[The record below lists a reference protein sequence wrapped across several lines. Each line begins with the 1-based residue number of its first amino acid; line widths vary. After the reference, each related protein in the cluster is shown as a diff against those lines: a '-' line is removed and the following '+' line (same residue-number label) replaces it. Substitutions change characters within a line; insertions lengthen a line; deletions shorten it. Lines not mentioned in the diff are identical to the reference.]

1 MKETFKKYLFDKN
14 ILVNDG
20 AEEKDEELESLL
32 CTALMAK
39 YGYNVVSGAELMSKS
54 VLNYVA
60 EQISYMAKPTEPF
73 YRGFPESVKKLC
85 PEERL
90 FDQLWSYYKTYG
102 LGDFSEEQHS
112 VCESPVERIAL
123 LKSFTTKNVTIL
135 NVIDAEIDL

>member
-39 YGYNVVSGAELMSKS
+39 YGYNVVSGAELMSKP

-60 EQISYMAKPTEPF
+60 E
-73 YRGFPESVKKLC
+73 
-85 PEERL
+85 
-90 FDQLWSYYKTYG
+90 
-102 LGDFSEEQHS
+102 
-112 VCESPVERIAL
+112 
-123 LKSFTTKNVTIL
+123 
-135 NVIDAEIDL
+135 

>member
-39 YGYNVVSGAELMSKS
+39 YGYNVVSGAELMSKP

-60 EQISYMAKPTEPF
+60 EQIRYIAKPTEPF
-73 YRGFPESVKKLC
+73 YKGFPESVKN
-85 PEERL
+85 
-90 FDQLWSYYKTYG
+90 FAQ
-102 LGDFSEEQHS
+102 
-112 VCESPVERIAL
+112 
-123 LKSFTTKNVTIL
+123 KNVYLTSSGLIIKL
-135 NVIDAEIDL
+135 MVLEISLKNNTRFAKVPLRELRFSNLLRRRT